1 MRRLAAALAVVA
13 IACACEPAPQAPAQ
27 PDAAA
32 LAAAEADPVY
42 QQQRRRF
49 NESFQAGD
57 HGRALDHA
65 AQALRTAVVLRD
77 PYVWVSTLCNQ
88 MGRNQEAIR
97 IFREITEQ
105 HPDLALP
112 WFYKGFNEFHL
123 SLFDDALASFGR
135 AAELD
140 PGHAET
146 WYRQAMIRYTRSEF
160 DTVVTLLEKSYA
172 LDPLAEPT
180 VTSLIDVLR
189 MQGEEERATAIVEEG
204 LSNLPHSAAIVYR
217 SGLQALDRGDDAT
230 AERTFLRA
238 IELDPSMRQPY
249 EHLASL
255 LSRAGREDESRRYRN
270 ISTRLNEYRRNSRLL
285 ESRMVDDTVDGAIP
299 LLLAEVELT
308 AGNPEVALG
317 WFKRAMRLG
326 GYAERNAAGQAE
338 ALFRLGRVEPGDR
351 VLAAARDG
359 SARAWLARVARE
371 LAAADSGAAREAL
384 DRALARAPNEAQFL
398 RRASDYA
405 AEAGDS
411 AYAGELLERSIGAET
426 LSTAPDP
433 GE

>member
-1 MRRLAAALAVVA
+1 MRIAAALVVLAVC
-13 IACACEPAPQAPAQ
+13 CACESTPPPPPAQ
-27 PDAAA
+27 PDASA
-32 LAAAEADPVY
+32 LAAAEADPLY

-49 NESFQAGD
+49 HASFQSGD
-57 HGRALDHA
+57 HGAALDHA
-65 AQALRTAVVLRD
+65 KQALRTAVVLRE

-97 IFREITEQ
+97 VFREIAEE

-123 SLFDDALASFGR
+123 SLYDDALVSFDR

-140 PGHAET
+140 PRHAET
-146 WYRQAMIRYTRSEF
+146 WYRQAMIYYTRSDF
-160 DTVVTLLEKSYA
+160 DTVVRLLEKSYA

-180 VTSLIDVLR
+180 VTSLIDVLQI
-189 MQGEEERATAIVEEG
+189 QGETERAAAVVEEG
-204 LSNLPHSAAIVYR
+204 LANLPHSAAIVYR
-217 SGLQALDRGDDAT
+217 SGLTAMNRGDDAA
-230 AERTFLRA
+230 AERAFLHA
-238 IELDPSMRQPY
+238 VELDPGLRPPY
-249 EHLASL
+249 EHLAAL
-255 LSRAGREDESRRYRN
+255 LSRAGREDESRRYHN

-285 ESRMVDDTVDGAIP
+285 ESRMVDTVDGAIP

-308 AGNPEVALG
+308 AGRPDVALG

-338 ALFRLGRVEPGDR
+338 ALFLQGRIEAGDR
-351 VLAAARDG
+351 ALAAARDG
-359 SARAWLARVARE
+359 SARAWLARVARA
-371 LAAADSGAAREAL
+371 LAEDTPDRAAEAL
-384 DRALARAPNEAQFL
+384 EQALARAPAEAQFL

-405 AEAGDS
+405 AAMGDRVQ
-411 AYAGELLERSIGAET
+411 ADALLEQSIGAAT

-433 GE
+433 E